1 MKRLLLLVSALAI
14 TAPASGI
21 TGTWRAP
28 IETPTV
34 TFYNVFTF
42 KMAGGKLT
50 GTLKSGNMAPLPI
63 SDIQLDHNKI
73 SFVVIQK
80 SEGHDFKMTYTGT
93 VNGNEMRLVLH
104 FPVGGRTQSMI
115 AKKVP

>member
-1 MKRLLLLVSALAI
+1 MKRLLLLVCALAT
-14 TAPASGI
+14 TAHAAGI

-28 IETPTV
+28 IKTPTV
-34 TFYNVFTF
+34 TFYNLFTF
-42 KMAGGKLT
+42 KATGGKLT

-93 VNGNEMRLVLH
+93 VNGNEMKLILH
-104 FPVGGRTQSMI
+104 FPIGGRTQDMI

>member
-1 MKRLLLLVSALAI
+1 MKRLVLLLSALAV
-14 TAPASGI
+14 TASAAGI
-21 TGTWRAP
+21 AGTWKAP
-28 IETPTV
+28 IKTPTV

-42 KMAGGKLT
+42 KMVGGKLT

-63 SDIQLDHNKI
+63 SDIKLDHNEI

-80 SEGHDFKMTYTGT
+80 SEDHDFKMTYTGT
-93 VNGNEMRLVLH
+93 TNGDEMKLVLH
-104 FPVGGRTQSMI
+104 FPIGGRTQSMV